1 MSGFSQIIKVGANES
16 SPYTPNNNNI
26 SFDIPSG
33 MNIDFTKSHF
43 EIDIRAIYTPDTDA
57 DLLPQSDLGNL
68 IQRTVAKWGG
78 ADNSFFNVN
87 MVKSGSIQGER
98 VGLIESV
105 QEVGFFQGNLNKILL
120 SFDEKLS
127 NTYSSFPAG
136 SGDPVTQYVNAYESK
151 DSLFEE
157 LLSEGDV
164 MSSRMTASVPIKC
177 SHIYGFANL
186 PNVNTSKTGALNL
199 KLELDISDIQAVIEL
214 PSNAAGDHTNS
225 NIAMADLAGPV
236 AAGELVNVV
245 TTTVMP
251 NANNFKFWVGQKV
264 LFYGASVGD
273 PGNGVAAPPVL
284 ANCVRMVKKIEHQ
297 IDNTAKITLSAPI
310 INVALQQGQRYENCY
325 LRPMS
330 PNVGAP
336 STPTLS
342 FDNVRLCLHLNP
354 PEFNDG
360 LKSYEFLTHKVQRSH
375 GNGATSYEELFNAD
389 PNCVNAIVMTNDGTN
404 SNNVSGKTDCL
415 NKDIRNYRFIV
426 DDEATTDRVIDLNF
440 GDRNGLYSAL
450 ARDQIVKTMSNG
462 GYTVKTFAIDSYSAP
477 FAMQPLKM
485 TPNPKQVR
493 LQINSDNSEGG
504 LGNIWFYKQLYVNI
518 GL

>member
-16 SPYTPNNNNI
+16 SPFTSSNNNI

-43 EIDIRAIYTPDTDA
+43 EVDIRAIYTPDTDA
-57 DLLPQSDLGNL
+57 DLLPPSDLGNL
-68 IQRTVAKWGG
+68 IQKTVAKWGG
-78 ADNSFFNVN
+78 VDNSFFNVN

-98 VGLIESV
+98 VGLIESA

-136 SGDPVTQYVNAYESK
+136 CGDPITQYVNAYESK

-177 SHIYGFANL
+177 SHIFGFANL
-186 PNVNTSKTGALNL
+186 PNVSTSKTGALNL
-199 KLELDISDIQAVIEL
+199 KLELDISNIGAVIEL

-225 NIAMADLAGPV
+225 NITMADLVGPV
-236 AAGELVNVV
+236 AAGALVDVV

-251 NANNFKFWVGQKV
+251 NANNFKFWVGQKAI
-264 LFYGASVGD
+264 FYGD
-273 PGNGVAAPPVL
+273 PVGNGIAAPAAVG
-284 ANCVRMVKKIEHQ
+284 NCVRMIKKIVHQ
-297 IDNTAKITLSAPI
+297 TDNTAKITLSEPI
-310 INVALQQGQRYENCY
+310 ISAELQAGQSYENCY
-325 LRPMS
+325 LRPML
-330 PNVGAP
+330 PNGGAP
-336 STPTLS
+336 SNPTLS

-354 PEFNDG
+354 PDFNDG
-360 LKSYEFLTHKVQRSH
+360 LKSYEFLTHKLQRSY
-375 GNGATSYEELFNAD
+375 GNGATSYEELFTAD
-389 PNCVNAIVMTNDGTN
+389 PNCVNAIVMTNDVTSSGTA
-404 SNNVSGKTDCL
+404 SGKTDCM
-415 NKDIRNYRFIV
+415 NKDIRSYRFIV

-462 GYTVKTFAIDSYSAP
+462 GYTVKTFAIGSYSAP

-493 LQINSDNSEGG
+493 LQINSESNEGG
-504 LGNIWFYKQLYVNI
+504 LGNIWFYKQLYANVA
-518 GL
+518 L